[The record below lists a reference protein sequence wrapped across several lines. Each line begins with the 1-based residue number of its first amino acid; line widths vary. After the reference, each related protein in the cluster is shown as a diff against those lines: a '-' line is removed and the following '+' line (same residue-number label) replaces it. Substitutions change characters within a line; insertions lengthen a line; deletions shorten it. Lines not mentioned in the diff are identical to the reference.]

1 MRSITQCS
9 TILPGSYNNLFW
21 PLVMMKTPD
30 KYTLPIGMLAFQSSQ
45 GQQTNLLMA
54 AVAMSVVPMIII
66 FVLMQ
71 KQLVKGIML
80 GGVKG

>member
-1 MRSITQCS
+1 
-9 TILPGSYNNLFW
+9 
-21 PLVMMKTPD
+21 
-30 KYTLPIGMLAFQSSQ
+30 MLAFDSSQ

-66 FVLMQ
+66 FVAMQ